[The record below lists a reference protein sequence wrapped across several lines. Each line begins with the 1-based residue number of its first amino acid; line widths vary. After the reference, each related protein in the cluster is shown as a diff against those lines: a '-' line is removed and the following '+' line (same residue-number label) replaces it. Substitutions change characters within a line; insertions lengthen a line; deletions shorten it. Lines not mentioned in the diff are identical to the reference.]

1 MGECGAYYG
10 SKVWHS
16 TDAYRTRIWR
26 CNRKY
31 EEKGRPCPSLHLRDE
46 EIQAAF
52 LQAVNEVIERKTEI
66 VDACSKVLL
75 ALSDA
80 GNLEREA
87 ERLQAEQ
94 ERVYQQIMSQIQ
106 ENATKTQDQEAY
118 NRWVE
123 PLYARHEALKARRRR
138 SGI

>member
-1 MGECGAYYG
+1 MRRILRKQGL
-10 SKVWHS
+10 HS

-31 EEKGRPCPSLHLRDE
+31 EEKGRPCPSPHLRDE

-52 LQAVNEVIERKTEI
+52 LQAVNEVIARKTEI

-75 ALSDA
+75 ALSDTE
-80 GNLEREA
+80 NLEREA
-87 ERLQAEQ
+87 ERLQTEQ
-94 ERVYQQIMSQIQ
+94 ERVYQQIMSQIP

-118 NRWVE
+118 NRRVE